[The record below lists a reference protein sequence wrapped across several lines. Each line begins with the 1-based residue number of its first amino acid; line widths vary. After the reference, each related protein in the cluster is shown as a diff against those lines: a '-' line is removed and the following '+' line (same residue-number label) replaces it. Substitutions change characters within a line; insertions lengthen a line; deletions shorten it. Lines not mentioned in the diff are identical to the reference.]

1 MAKLPA
7 AVFALL
13 YSCSLMAA
21 TEIVQNVSGGVGSSK
36 GITGAVNAGGLSAVT
51 AAEGSM
57 MLTEIT
63 GLAVVVGAVA
73 AASNAKS
80 TTGTTSTTGTH

>member
-1 MAKLPA
+1 MAKVLA
-7 AVFALL
+7 ALFAIL
-13 YSCSLMAA
+13 YSGSLIAA
-21 TEIVQNVSGGVGSSK
+21 TEIAQNISTGVGSSE
-36 GITGAVNAGGLSAVT
+36 GVAGTVNAGGLSAVT